1 MPEGGTREDGG
12 VTDPADAA
20 APPATRRAGGLRW
33 LRDLVVIVLVAL
45 LVSWGVRTF
54 LVRSFF
60 IPSASME
67 QTLLIGDRI
76 LVNELVPGVM
86 DLHRGDVVVFE
97 DPGGWLAAGE
107 GDDLV
112 KRVIGLPGDTVSCCD
127 SEGRLRVNGEPLDEP
142 YLNVPEGD
150 PASLTPFDVTVPD
163 GALWVMG
170 DNRERSADSRSH
182 VTGPYEGFVP
192 LDHVVG
198 RATVVFWPLGR
209 WAVL

>member
-1 MPEGGTREDGG
+1 M
-12 VTDPADAA
+12 TDPADAA

-33 LRDLVVIVLVAL
+33 LRDLVVIVLIAL

-192 LDHVVG
+192 LGHVVG
-198 RATVVFWPLGR
+198 RAMVVFWPLGR

>member
-1 MPEGGTREDGG
+1 

-127 SEGRLRVNGEPLDEP
+127 SEGRLRVDGEPLDEP

-150 PASLTPFDVTVPD
+150 PASLTPFEVTVPD

>member
-1 MPEGGTREDGG
+1 MPEGGAREDGD

-20 APPATRRAGGLRW
+20 APPAPRRAGGLRW

-54 LVRSFF
+54 LVRSFS

-142 YLNVPEGD
+142 YLDVPEGD
-150 PASLTPFDVTVPD
+150 PASLTPFEVTVPD